1 LANETAPEAIGFV
14 PWQGHDFSFRGHF
27 GFEAA
32 CMSGAAH
39 LLSFTGTDTLPAI
52 DFLEEYYNAD
62 CEKELIGGSV
72 AATEHSVMCLG
83 GMEDEVETFRRLI
96 EDVYP
101 SGIVSI
107 VSDTWDFWN
116 VVDPE
121 NGICKQLK
129 DKILARDGK
138 VVIRPDS
145 GDPVKIVT
153 GYTEDEYVEENGKLI
168 AGVVYNMFTRAS
180 VSMHVAAEPGK
191 RWTTKEFM
199 FRFFAYPFL
208 QLNCNRVTG
217 LVRASNEAARKFDEH
232 VGFIQEG
239 VIRQAFEDGE
249 DAILYGM
256 LKSECKWIRS

>member
-1 LANETAPEAIGFV
+1 MKSMVYGQDARVRSWVSERIGEELGDSDVAIG
-14 PWQGHDFSFRGHF
+14 
-27 GFEAA
+27 
-32 CMSGAAH
+32 
-39 LLSFTGTDTLPAI
+39 
-52 DFLEEYYNAD
+52 
-62 CEKELIGGSV
+62 
-72 AATEHSVMCLG
+72 
-83 GMEDEVETFRRLI
+83 
-96 EDVYP
+96 
-101 SGIVSI
+101 
-107 VSDTWDFWN
+107 
-116 VVDPE
+116 
-121 NGICKQLK
+121 
-129 DKILARDGK
+129 
-138 VVIRPDS
+138 
-145 GDPVKIVT
+145 
-153 GYTEDEYVEENGKLI
+153 VEEDGQLI

-217 LVRASNEAARKFDEH
+217 LVRASNMVARKFDEH